1 MKRTVLHLVFFLSTA
16 AAIAIPTQT
25 AVATAS
31 VQTPTSFNITN
42 IPPPT
47 GGDQDHDQ
55 DTGKGKLTPW
65 EQWSCSMKHH
75 HKTKSA
81 HHKMKHP
88 THQGGKD
95 TKGYQAPGWQRCK
108 KHLTKHLPPKK
119 MQWVRSVAEANGTR
133 ASSAGGHEGR
143 KGHEGHKGHKG
154 HKDHGECFKKC
165 VGFKMPFISK
175 LIPEGIMEP
184 VCEGI
189 CGCKG
194 SEQCKG
200 KESGGEEKPK
210 EENPP
215 VPYQGMSEMHE
226 WKEWIAK
233 KEIEPAKDEGNV
245 QPRSV
250 GDGSTAHV

>member
-1 MKRTVLHLVFFLSTA
+1 MKATILCLAFFLASS
-16 AAIAIPTQT
+16 AAIAIPTKT

-31 VQTPTSFNITN
+31 VQTPTSFNVTN

-47 GGDQDHDQ
+47 GGDRDHSQD
-55 DTGKGKLTPW
+55 GEKGNLAPW
-65 EQWSCSMKHH
+65 EQSFCSMKHH
-75 HKTKSA
+75 HKTKSS

-88 THQGGKD
+88 AHLGGKD
-95 TKGYQAPGWQRCK
+95 TKGNQAPNWQHCK
-108 KHLTKHLPPKK
+108 KHLDKHLPPKK
-119 MQWVRSVAEANGTR
+119 SPRSLAETNGTR
-133 ASSAGGHEGR
+133 ASSAEGHGGQKEN
-143 KGHEGHKGHKG
+143 EGHKGHRS
-154 HKDHGECFKKC
+154 HGECFKKC

-175 LIPEGIMEP
+175 LIPEGMMEP

-200 KESGGEEKPK
+200 KDSGGEEEPK

-215 VPYQGMSEMHE
+215 IQYKDMNEVHD

-233 KEIEPAKDEGNV
+233 EKEIKPAKDN
-245 QPRSV
+245 
-250 GDGSTAHV
+250 GDAPPTTRTLKDVSTTHV